1 MTQNVEKLL
10 RLCSLI
16 ILGCAFLLIVLVSA
30 ATSSTRRA
38 AQSGPSPSLVT
49 TAQEPAKERPNP
61 VRRFFSWVKE
71 TVSRPFRKR
80 VRPISDPPIVRITPS
95 TSLITFCPPWTNA
108 VDCSARREVDLTASA
123 GGPDV
128 ESKLI
133 YMWVVSAGRIRGEGQ
148 KVIWDLSDAA
158 EGTYTA
164 NVEVNDGTGFTANDS
179 TKVTVALCH
188 SCITKE
194 SPCPTIAVSCPENA
208 KSNQSM
214 TFQAHVYGGDPA
226 IKSTYTWSVSAGKIS
241 GGQGT
246 SMITVDVSDV
256 TSGSVTATVS
266 VGGHEQGCSNTA
278 SCTTFTARGVANR
291 AAGIG
296 FASKVVSFTPGFS
309 PVERR

>member
-1 MTQNVEKLL
+1 MTQDIEKLL
-10 RLCSLI
+10 RLCSVI
-16 ILGCAFLLIVLVSA
+16 ILGFAFLFIVPVSA
-30 ATSSTRRA
+30 PTGSTPSA
-38 AQSGPSPSLVT
+38 AQFRPSPSLAT

-71 TVSRPFRKR
+71 TVTRPFRKR
-80 VRPISDPPIVRITPS
+80 VRPISDPPIVHITPS
-95 TSLITFCPPWTNA
+95 TSLITVCPPWADA
-108 VDCSARREVDLTASA
+108 VDCSARREVELTASA

-128 ESKLI
+128 ESKLQYI
-133 YMWVVSAGRIRGEGQ
+133 WVVSAGRIRGESQ
-148 KVIWDLSDAA
+148 RVIWDLSDTA

-164 NVEVNDGTGFTANDS
+164 NVEVRDGTGLTANDS

-278 SCTTFTARGVANR
+278 SCTTFTAGGVAKR
-291 AAGIG
+291 AAGIY
-296 FASKVVSFTPGFS
+296 
-309 PVERR
+309 E